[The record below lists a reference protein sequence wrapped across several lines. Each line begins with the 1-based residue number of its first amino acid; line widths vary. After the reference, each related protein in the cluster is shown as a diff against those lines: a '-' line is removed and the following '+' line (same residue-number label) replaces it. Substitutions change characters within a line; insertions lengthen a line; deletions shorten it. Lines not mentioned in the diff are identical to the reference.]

1 VNMAVTLPGIPDQ
14 ELVAPGHR
22 ACAGCGCILAM
33 RYVLKALGKD
43 IIVSMATGCME
54 VVTTPYPETSW
65 RVPWIHSAFEN
76 AAATASGVAAGLKAM
91 GKKGIK
97 SVAIAGDGGTADI
110 GLQALSGMVERG
122 DDVLFVCYDNEAY
135 QNTGI
140 QRSGATPFGAWTT
153 TTPIGKVTRG
163 KDRPKKDLPA
173 IIAAHRAPYVATASV
188 AYPLDFI
195 KKLKKAAAIEGPT
208 YVHVHAPCTPGW
220 RIENNKTI
228 EVSRLAVLTGV
239 WVLYQVEGG
248 QLNVTFKP
256 PKRKPVAEYLKLQGR
271 FRHLTD
277 EEIAE
282 IQRMVDE
289 QCRRFGIE

>member
-1 VNMAVTLPGIPDQ
+1 
-14 ELVAPGHR
+14 
-22 ACAGCGCILAM
+22 M
-33 RYVLKALGKD
+33 RYVLKALGKN

-76 AAATASGVAAGLKAM
+76 AAATASGVSAGLKAM
-91 GKKGIK
+91 GKKGVK

-122 DDVLFVCYDNEAY
+122 DNVLFICYDNEAY

-153 TTPIGKVTRG
+153 TTPIGKVKRG
-163 KDRPKKDLPA
+163 EDRPKKDIPA
-173 IIAAHRAPYVATASV
+173 IIAAHGAPYVATASV

-195 KKLKKAAAIEGPT
+195 KKLQKAAAIEGPT
-208 YVHVHAPCTPGW
+208 YIHVHAPCTPGW

-228 EVSRLAVLTGV
+228 EVSRLAVLTGA
-239 WVLYQVEGG
+239 WVLYEIEDGKFK
-248 QLNVTFKP
+248 LTFKP
-256 PKRKPVAEYLKLQGR
+256 PKRRPVAEYLKLQGR

>member
-1 VNMAVTLPGIPDQ
+1 VTAALPGIPEE

-22 ACAGCGCILAM
+22 ACAGCGCIIAM

-43 IIVSMATGCME
+43 VIISMATGCME

-76 AAATASGVAAGLKAM
+76 AAATASGVAAGLKAI
-91 GKKGIK
+91 GKRGVK

-110 GLQALSGMVERG
+110 GLQALSGTVERG
-122 DDVLFVCYDNEAY
+122 DDVLFICYDNEAY

-153 TTPIGKVTRG
+153 TTPIGKVKRG
-163 KDRPKKDLPA
+163 EDRPKKDIPA
-173 IIAAHRAPYVATASV
+173 IIAAHGAPYVATASV

-208 YVHVHAPCTPGW
+208 YVHVYAPCTPGW

-228 EVSRLAVLTGV
+228 EVARLAVLTGA
-239 WVLYQVEGG
+239 WVLYEIEGG
-248 QLNVTFKP
+248 QLKVTFKP
-256 PKRKPVAEYLKLQGR
+256 PKRRPVAEYLKLQGR

-277 EEIAE
+277 EEIAD

-289 QCRRFGIE
+289 QCKRFGIE

>member
-1 VNMAVTLPGIPDQ
+1 MATPVGIPEE
-14 ELVAPGHR
+14 ELLAPGHR
-22 ACAGCGCILAM
+22 ACAGCGCVLAM
-33 RYVLKALGKD
+33 RYLLKALGRN
-43 IIVSMATGCME
+43 IIISMATGCME

-76 AAATASGVAAGLKAM
+76 AAATAAGIAAGLKAL

-110 GLQALSGMVERG
+110 GLQALSGAVERG
-122 DDVLFVCYDNEAY
+122 DNVLFCCYDNEAY

-153 TTPIGKVTRG
+153 TTPIGKVKRG
-163 KDRPKKDLPA
+163 EDRPKKDIPA
-173 IIAAHRAPYVATASV
+173 IIAAHGAPYVATASV

-195 KKLKKAAAIEGPT
+195 NKLRKAAAIEGPT
-208 YVHVHAPCTPGW
+208 YVHVHAPCVPGW
-220 RIENNKTI
+220 RIETSKTI
-228 EVSRLAVLTGV
+228 EVARLAVLTGS
-239 WVLYQVEGG
+239 WVLYEIERG
-248 QLNVTFKP
+248 QLRVTFKP
-256 PKRKPVAEYLKLQGR
+256 PKRRPVADYLRLQGR

-277 EEIAE
+277 EEIAQ

-289 QCRRFGIE
+289 QCRRFGIG